1 MGRLIAI
8 GDIHGH
14 AQALRGLLDL
24 IEGRP
29 DDEFV
34 FLGDLIDRGPDSAGV
49 LDIVLN
55 LARDFTCHFLMGNH
69 EEMLLAAA
77 TSRSELKS
85 WKRHGGAEAM
95 ESWGLDPLRTQPE
108 DLLRCLPGGHVGLI
122 RDLKA
127 YHETAD
133 HLFVHAGY
141 RPGRAMSEQS
151 DTDLR
156 WAKLP
161 DDLGPWIGPAG
172 EIKMAWCG
180 HTPQAAVLDRGHL
193 VCLDTGCGL
202 GGLLSAVDVHSRT
215 VWQVEEGGRPVRTCR
230 LEREP

>member
-14 AQALRGLLDL
+14 ARALRGLLDL
-24 IEGRP
+24 IGVRP

-34 FLGDLIDRGPDSAGV
+34 LLGDLIDRGPDSAGV
-49 LDIVLN
+49 LDIVLD
-55 LARDFTCHFLMGNH
+55 LARECTCHVLMGNH

-77 TSRSELKS
+77 TSRSELKF

-95 ESWGLDPLRTQPE
+95 ASWGLDPLRVQPE
-108 DLLRCLPGGHVGLI
+108 DLLRSLPGGHAGLI
-122 RDLKA
+122 RGMKD

-151 DTDLR
+151 GTDLR
-156 WAKLP
+156 
-161 DDLGPWIGPAG
+161 
-172 EIKMAWCG
+172 
-180 HTPQAAVLDRGHL
+180 
-193 VCLDTGCGL
+193 
-202 GGLLSAVDVHSRT
+202 
-215 VWQVEEGGRPVRTCR
+215 
-230 LEREP
+230 